1 MAHHQT
7 GASMKTAVLTI
18 EFVLLFLLPPL
29 LIAVGI
35 FPKSAVM
42 PLLWTEFFY
51 AWHILKK
58 AGVSLRLWPFGKKEL
73 RRVFMRFI
81 VFGLAIVLF
90 TITTHPEKLFSLAL
104 RQPLTW
110 ASILLLYPLFS
121 VLAQEVVMR
130 LFFFHRY
137 RHLIESESRFI
148 LFNALVFS
156 YVHIVF
162 MNPLAV
168 LFSFAGGILFAHTFL
183 KTGSTGLVSIEHSLY
198 GDTLFTVGLGS
209 FFYHG
214 ASQAS
219 LALLLP

>member
-1 MAHHQT
+1 
-7 GASMKTAVLTI
+7 MKTAFLAI
-18 EFVLLFLLPPL
+18 EFVLLFFLPPL
-29 LIAVGI
+29 LIAVGTL
-35 FPKSAVM
+35 PKSAVM
-42 PLLWTEFFY
+42 PLLWAEFFY
-51 AWHILKK
+51 AWYILKK

-73 RRVFMRFI
+73 RRVFERFI

-90 TITTHPEKLFSLAL
+90 TIAVHPEKLFSLVFEE
-104 RQPLTW
+104 PLMW
-110 ASILLLYPLFS
+110 ASIFLLYPLFS

-137 RHLIESESRFI
+137 RHLIEDERRFI

-162 MNPLAV
+162 TNPLAV

-183 KTGSTGLVSIEHSLY
+183 KTGSTGLVSIEHALY
-198 GDTLFTVGLGS
+198 GNTLFTVGLGS

-214 ASQAS
+214 ASQSS
-219 LALLLP
+219 LALLLR